1 MVSLPIINIIIITV
15 ISKNSIARISS
26 LAYTHAPPPPCINH
40 DERNHVINEKR
51 ESEAASSKESLEQCG
66 KFLAR
71 PNGMGNLGRHLR
83 RLSSPRIRFLRK
95 SRQSKPDPTRLFH
108 NLLVA
113 RTWRRRPNARAFR
126 ARTVEGRKCV
136 PVEFVRRRHKDRGT
150 RACMGRVWGEGEGEG
165 RQASDISWGEVSIR
179 LDREG
184 RTIAGEFL
192 IRRAGGGSRSW
203 ARVVN
208 QRGCAGKLASNL
220 PITDIVDELMAVS
233 PPPVRSAG
241 G

>member
-1 MVSLPIINIIIITV
+1 M
-15 ISKNSIARISS
+15 NSYVVDTKTA
-26 LAYTHAPPPPCINH
+26 
-40 DERNHVINEKR
+40 ERGRAWVEYGERGR
-51 ESEAASSKESLEQCG
+51 E
-66 KFLAR
+66 R
-71 PNGMGNLGRHLR
+71 
-83 RLSSPRIRFLRK
+83 
-95 SRQSKPDPTRLFH
+95 
-108 NLLVA
+108 
-113 RTWRRRPNARAFR
+113 
-126 ARTVEGRKCV
+126 
-136 PVEFVRRRHKDRGT
+136 
-150 RACMGRVWGEGEGEG
+150 G
-165 RQASDISWGEVSIR
+165 RQASDISWEEVSIR

-220 PITDIVDELMAVS
+220 PITDIVGELMAVS

>member
-1 MVSLPIINIIIITV
+1 M
-15 ISKNSIARISS
+15 NSYVVDTKTA
-26 LAYTHAPPPPCINH
+26 
-40 DERNHVINEKR
+40 ERGRAWVEYGERGR
-51 ESEAASSKESLEQCG
+51 E
-66 KFLAR
+66 R
-71 PNGMGNLGRHLR
+71 
-83 RLSSPRIRFLRK
+83 
-95 SRQSKPDPTRLFH
+95 
-108 NLLVA
+108 
-113 RTWRRRPNARAFR
+113 
-126 ARTVEGRKCV
+126 GRK
-136 PVEFVRRRHKDRGT
+136 
-150 RACMGRVWGEGEGEG
+150 
-165 RQASDISWGEVSIR
+165 ASDISWGEVSIR

-220 PITDIVDELMAVS
+220 PITDIVGELMAVS